1 MPKRITTK
9 KISEEDK
16 PQGSFFVGIIMIILG
31 GLLIL
36 GVVLSGFGFFGA
48 EISSIILQDAVMNLV
63 YGIIFI
69 VTAVGVI
76 NAEEWALGILAV
88 TLFLIVVN
96 TIVAIID
103 NTSTIPMYITI
114 PIIITAV
121 ILMIYLYKI
130 RKKYD

>member
-1 MPKRITTK
+1 MPKKVTTK

-36 GVVLSGFGFFGA
+36 GVVLSGFGFFGTT
-48 EISSIILQDAVMNLV
+48 ISSYILQDSVMNLV

-69 VTAVGVI
+69 VTAWGII
-76 NAEEWALGILAV
+76 NAEEWALGILGV

-96 TIVAIID
+96 RIVAII
-103 NTSTIPMYITI
+103 NGTENIPLYITI
-114 PIIITAV
+114 PIIIVAV
-121 ILMIYLYKI
+121 LLMIYLFKI

>member
-1 MPKRITTK
+1 MPKKVTTK

-121 ILMIYLYKI
+121 LLMIYLYKI